1 VRVRALNVA
10 FTVICHGSGADDL
23 ARAITRAWDWC
34 LDADS
39 DDAGP
44 DSGQELREE
53 VALLLEYDA
62 AELSAAAPG
71 HELYGSDLDTLMDN
85 LSPLITRLAV
95 TAQAGRL
102 LMFHACALADP
113 ATGGTAILFGPS
125 GIGKT
130 TLARTL
136 GRRFAYLT
144 DETAAIDE
152 TMRLHAYPKPL
163 SILETSDSALKRQ
176 VSPGELGLTRDLSGA
191 CSLRA
196 LIQLSREPDL
206 AGAAIV
212 EELHTVD
219 ALPALAAQTSFS
231 RRYERP
237 LHRMAAVAH
246 HVGGIRK
253 ISYREAEQVGPL
265 VAELLGEGAA

>member
-23 ARAITRAWDWC
+23 AQAITRAWDWC
-34 LDADS
+34 LDDDS
-39 DDAGP
+39 DDAGQRR
-44 DSGQELREE
+44 GQELRED

-62 AELSAAAPG
+62 DTLRAAAPG
-71 HELYGSDLDTLMDN
+71 HDLHGSDLDTLMDGF
-85 LSPLITRLAV
+85 SPLITRLAV

-113 ATGGTAILFGPS
+113 RTGGTAILFGPS

-136 GRRFAYLT
+136 GHRFAYLT

-152 TMRLHAYPKPL
+152 EMRLHAYPKPL
-163 SILETSDSALKRQ
+163 SILDTPDGALKRQ
-176 VSPGELGLTRDLSGA
+176 VSPGELGLTRDLSGV
-191 CSLRA
+191 CSVRA
-196 LIQLSREPDL
+196 LIQLSREPELRGD
-206 AGAAIV
+206 AVV
-212 EELHTVD
+212 ERLHTVD

-237 LHRMAAVAH
+237 LHRMAAVAQ

-265 VAELLGEGAA
+265 VAELVGEGAE

>member
-10 FTVICHGSGADDL
+10 ITVICHGSGGDDL
-23 ARAITRAWDWC
+23 ALAIRRAWAWC
-34 LDADS
+34 LDENDQGAARAVGD
-39 DDAGP
+39 G
-44 DSGQELREE
+44 LHEE

-62 AELSAAAPG
+62 EALSAAAPG
-71 HELYGSDLDTLMDN
+71 HELSGSDLAVLMDH

-136 GRRFAYLT
+136 GHRFAYLT
-144 DETAAIDE
+144 DETAAIDD

-163 SILETSDSALKRQ
+163 SILDAPDSALKRQ
-176 VSPGELGLTRDLSGA
+176 VSPGELGLIRDVSEA
-191 CSLRA
+191 CSLRS
-196 LIQLSREPDL
+196 LIQLSRDPEL
-206 AGAAIV
+206 TGAAVV
-212 EELHTVD
+212 ERLHTID
-219 ALPALAAQTSFS
+219 ALPGLAAQTSFS
-231 RRYERP
+231 RRYEKP
-237 LHRMAAVAH
+237 LHRMAAVAQ

-265 VAELLGEGAA
+265 VAELLAEGAA